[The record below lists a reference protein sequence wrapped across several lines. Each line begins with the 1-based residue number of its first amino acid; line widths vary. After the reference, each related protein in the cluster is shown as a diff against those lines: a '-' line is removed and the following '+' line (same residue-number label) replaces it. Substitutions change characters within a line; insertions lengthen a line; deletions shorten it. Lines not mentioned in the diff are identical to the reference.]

1 MKLGES
7 IVLLVSLVSLAALS
21 FVLPKET
28 AKGVESNAT
37 EQAWV
42 SLFDGKTIDGWE
54 RTNFGG
60 EGEITVEDGAI
71 TLDYG
76 ADLTGVHRDWP
87 LQRMNYEVEL
97 EAKKVE
103 GGDFFLGLTFPV
115 GDEQD
120 CSLILGGWGGGVCG
134 LSCIDSYDASE
145 NETTD
150 YRHFTVGQW
159 YKVKVRVMENE
170 ITVLIDDQQYF
181 AVETEGKKFGVRFEV
196 ELSRPFGLCAFV
208 TKSQYRNVRARPVTG
223 P

>member
-28 AKGVESNAT
+28 AKGVESNVT

-60 EGEITVEDGAI
+60 EGDITVEDGAI

-150 YRHFTVGQW
+150 YRHFTVCLL
-159 YKVKVRVMENE
+159 YTSPSPRDR
-170 ITVLIDDQQYF
+170 T
-181 AVETEGKKFGVRFEV
+181 R
-196 ELSRPFGLCAFV
+196 SRMPSSA
-208 TKSQYRNVRARPVTG
+208 
-223 P
+223 